1 MRLIERRSTRLA
13 VLLVVVMMLAA
24 VGAANWVSFPYDTF

>member
-13 VLLVVVMMLAA
+13 VLLVVAMMLAA
-24 VGAANWVSFPYDTF
+24 VGAANWVSLPYDTF